1 MLTPTP
7 AGLYSVAMTTD
18 ETRPRTWRDAA
29 ATRVLGSAL
38 GWFGGALAITLLYQV
53 ATAVAAVGGYCAR
66 GGPYVIAVEC
76 SDAVVLFAP
85 TSVLGGLVVVFIGA
99 MLAQGFGPSLL
110 AFAWPALFLS
120 LSVTFFQTFFLG
132 GDLVGLIIGLLFV
145 AMGLAPLVLLLQA
158 APQRMLLGRVDAQ
171 GRPFWEAHP
180 ARAHVLSLRRP
191 PEPGE
196 NHPSV
201 GDWVLSLGTAIIASL
216 SGVTLGVAWFA
227 AVASGG

>member
-1 MLTPTP
+1 
-7 AGLYSVAMTTD
+7 MTVD
-18 ETRPRTWRDAA
+18 SRERRTWRDHA

-38 GWFGGALAITLLYQV
+38 GWFGGALAITLLFQV
-53 ATAVAAVGGYCAR
+53 ASAVAALGGYCAR

-76 SDAVVLFAP
+76 SDAIVAFAP

-99 MLAQGFGPSLL
+99 TLAQGFGVALL
-110 AFAWPALFLS
+110 AFAWPALFVS
-120 LSVTFFQTFFLG
+120 LSIVFFQTFFLG
-132 GDLVGLIIGLLFV
+132 GDIVGLIIGLLFV

-191 PEPGE
+191 AEPGE
-196 NHPSV
+196 NHPSA
-201 GDWVLSLGTAIIASL
+201 GDWMLALGTAIVASVA
-216 SGVTLGVAWFA
+216 GVALGVAWFG
-227 AVASGG
+227 AVAGG

>member
-1 MLTPTP
+1 
-7 AGLYSVAMTTD
+7 MTMD
-18 ETRPRTWRDAA
+18 APERRTWRDAA

-53 ATAVAAVGGYCAR
+53 ATAVAALGGYCAR

-76 SDAVVLFAP
+76 SDAIVAFAP
-85 TSVLGGLVVVFIGA
+85 TSVLGGLVVVFAGA
-99 MLAQGFGPSLL
+99 SLAQGFGPSLL

-120 LSVTFFQTFFLG
+120 LAVTFFQTFFLG
-132 GDLVGLIIGLLFV
+132 GDAMGLVLGLLFV

-180 ARAHVLSLRRP
+180 ARAHLLSLRRP

-196 NHPSV
+196 NHPSA
-201 GDWVLSLGTAIIASL
+201 GDWVLSLGTAIVASL
-216 SGVTLGVAWFA
+216 GGVALGIAWFS
-227 AVASGG
+227 AVASG